1 MGCDAGWDSGS
12 SQIRSQGV
20 LSAELIPQE
29 EEEEVTLYVPGSRD
43 SGLLASWL
51 ENGKHCKR
59 ECTVSNRL
67 LDACCMHIDM
77 LSIFL
82 LLSAFCYLQQHV
94 EAFAIIASR
103 FVLKSPLWRATN
115 PRSIVR
121 MQQSIGIPSI
131 PGSIMTDFGRTLRDD
146 INKILVP
153 IQDDSSL
160 QEELRDTVYREV

>member
-1 MGCDAGWDSGS
+1 MS
-12 SQIRSQGV
+12 
-20 LSAELIPQE
+20 
-29 EEEEVTLYVPGSRD
+29 
-43 SGLLASWL
+43 
-51 ENGKHCKR
+51 K
-59 ECTVSNRL
+59 
-67 LDACCMHIDM
+67 MHIDM
-77 LSIFL
+77 LSIFF
-82 LLSAFCYLQQHV
+82 LLSAFCYLQLHV
-94 EAFAIIASR
+94 AAFTIIASR

-153 IQDDSSL
+153 IQDESTL

>member
-1 MGCDAGWDSGS
+1 MHCVFSITSG
-12 SQIRSQGV
+12 
-20 LSAELIPQE
+20 
-29 EEEEVTLYVPGSRD
+29 
-43 SGLLASWL
+43 
-51 ENGKHCKR
+51 
-59 ECTVSNRL
+59 
-67 LDACCMHIDM
+67 MHIDM

-82 LLSAFCYLQQHV
+82 LLSRFCYLQLHV
-94 EAFAIIASR
+94 AAFTIIASR

-153 IQDDSSL
+153 IQDESTL
-160 QEELRDTVYREV
+160 QEELRDTVYREVCMTENDSFCSHTEFTVMIKDVPVHPQPITPYSLRLSLIVYVRLNPS

>member
-1 MGCDAGWDSGS
+1 MG
-12 SQIRSQGV
+12 
-20 LSAELIPQE
+20 
-29 EEEEVTLYVPGSRD
+29 T
-43 SGLLASWL
+43 
-51 ENGKHCKR
+51 
-59 ECTVSNRL
+59 
-67 LDACCMHIDM
+67 MHIDM

-82 LLSAFCYLQQHV
+82 LLSTFCYLQLHV
-94 EAFAIIASR
+94 AAFTIIASR

-153 IQDDSSL
+153 IQDESTL
-160 QEELRDTVYREV
+160 QEELRDTVYREVRLRMTPFTAIQDSLSCLKMNQFTPSP